1 MREEEREGR
10 DCLLNRHRLSYIFI
24 NPINIG
30 SLYKNV
36 KQAIQC
42 TYKRIFEIYF
52 DYQRTF
58 QTNNH
63 LMLFLIILIIY
74 QDPQN
79 KAAISVI
86 V

>member
-36 KQAIQC
+36 KQAI
-42 TYKRIFEIYF
+42 
-52 DYQRTF
+52 
-58 QTNNH
+58 
-63 LMLFLIILIIY
+63 
-74 QDPQN
+74 
-79 KAAISVI
+79 
-86 V
+86 